1 MKEMSKI
8 ENFTDKDWINLAS
21 ILSDE
26 KVENTDDL
34 DQFMAEDLNNTAGQ
48 WKELKNMNS
57 ETNIDVDKAWEN
69 VQTRIK
75 MDNTQMGNSSLKI
88 RFSRS
93 IIIRIAAAA
102 IILLSL
108 GTLGI
113 YLGKN
118 GTFSRNIAFITGND
132 QKNLLVSLPDGS
144 NIILNRNTEL
154 SYRANFGKHNR
165 NVKLKGEAF
174 FEIAPDAL
182 NPFII
187 DAGTAKVK
195 VVGTTFN
202 VRTNDSR
209 SEVEVYVKTGKVLLS
224 DNSGLRSLELD
235 PEFIGRFDLG
245 NSLKEINKNPNYLAW
260 KTNKL
265 FYNGQKLE
273 VVFNDLKRVY
283 NMDIVADD
291 PAINNN
297 VWTSPIDTQSQD
309 TIIRLIC
316 TSFNLSFTKDGTIYH
331 LRKK

>member
-1 MKEMSKI
+1 MKEMNNTD
-8 ENFTDKDWINLAS
+8 NFTDKDWINLAS

-26 KVENTDDL
+26 KVENTDL
-34 DQFMAEDLNNTAGQ
+34 LSRFMAEDIYNTVDQ

-57 ETNIDVDKAWEN
+57 ETNINVDKAWEN
-69 VQTRIK
+69 LQTRIK
-75 MDNTQMGNSSLKI
+75 MDNTQMGNGSVKN

-93 IIIRIAAAA
+93 TLLRIAAVA

-108 GTLGI
+108 GTVGI
-113 YLGKN
+113 YLGRI
-118 GTFSRNIAFITGND
+118 GTFSRNITFVTGND

-144 NIILNRNTEL
+144 NIIMNRNTEL
-154 SYRANFGKHNR
+154 SYRTNFGKRNR
-165 NVKLKGEAF
+165 DVKLKGEAF
-174 FEIAPDAL
+174 FEISSDVL
-182 NPFII
+182 KPFII

-202 VRTNDSR
+202 VRTNNSR

-235 PEFIGRFDLG
+235 PGYVGRFDLST
-245 NSLKEINKNPNYLAW
+245 SLKEVNKNPNYLAW
-260 KTNKL
+260 KTEQL

-273 VVFNDLKRVY
+273 VVFDDLKRVY

-291 PAINNN
+291 PGINDN

-316 TSFNLSFTKDGTIYH
+316 TSFNLSYTKDGTIYH

>member
-1 MKEMSKI
+1 MNEMDNI
-8 ENFTDKDWINLAS
+8 DNFTDKDWICLAS

-26 KVENTDDL
+26 KVENTDLLNRFIAMDL
-34 DQFMAEDLNNTAGQ
+34 YSTVDQ
-48 WKELKNMNS
+48 WKELKNMNIES
-57 ETNIDVDKAWEN
+57 KINVDKAWEN
-69 VQTRIK
+69 VQARIK
-75 MDNTQMGNSSLKI
+75 MDNVQLGNGSVKI

-93 IIIRIAAAA
+93 IFIRIAAAA

-108 GTLGI
+108 GTIGI
-113 YLGKN
+113 YLGRN
-118 GTFSRNIAFITGND
+118 GTFSRNIAFVTGND

-144 NIILNRNTEL
+144 NIIMNRNTEF

-165 NVKLKGEAF
+165 DVKLKGEAF
-174 FEIAPDAL
+174 FEITPDASK
-182 NPFII
+182 PFII

-202 VRTNDSR
+202 VRTNNSR

-235 PEFIGRFDLG
+235 PEFVGRFDLSS
-245 NSLKEINKNPNYLAW
+245 SLKEVNKNPNYLAW
-260 KTNKL
+260 KTEKL
-265 FYNGQKLE
+265 FYNGQKLD

-291 PAINNN
+291 AVINDN

-316 TSFNLSFTKDGTIYH
+316 TSFNLSYTKDGTIYH